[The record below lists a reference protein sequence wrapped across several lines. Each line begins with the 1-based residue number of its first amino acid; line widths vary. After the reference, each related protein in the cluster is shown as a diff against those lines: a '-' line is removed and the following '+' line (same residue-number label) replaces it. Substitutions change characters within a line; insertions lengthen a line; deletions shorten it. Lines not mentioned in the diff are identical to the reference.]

1 MLRAVILRASYK
13 QGAFK
18 ELGVGV
24 EGRGTRSQ
32 MLITPRSDSDLPE
45 GQFTGP
51 LTGGRGR
58 E

>member
-45 GQFTGP
+45 G
-51 LTGGRGR
+51 
-58 E
+58 